1 MNMKCALKAV
11 SIALASV
18 SIALQFYVVVF
29 VVSELFTFG
38 SVGFPSGLAYG
49 ASLPFS
55 LTTYLSAWA
64 IMYAARIEIPLKKI
78 HTIFFGSHIFIWLCM
93 FSFPGT
99 FAPQ

>member
-1 MNMKCALKAV
+1 MNMNLTLKTVA
-11 SIALASV
+11 IALALV
-18 SIALQFYVVVF
+18 GIALQSYVLLF
-29 VVSELFTFG
+29 VVLELFTFG

-55 LTTYLSAWA
+55 LSTYLGAWA
-64 IMYAARIEIPLKKI
+64 IISGARIDIPLKKI
-78 HTIFFGSHIFIWLCM
+78 HAVFFGSHIFIWFCM

>member
-1 MNMKCALKAV
+1 MNMKLTLKTVA
-11 SIALASV
+11 IALASLG
-18 SIALQFYVVVF
+18 IALQCYVLLF
-29 VVSELFTFG
+29 VVAELLTFG

-55 LTTYLSAWA
+55 LTAYLSAWA
-64 IMYAARIEIPLKKI
+64 IMYSARIKISLRKI
-78 HTIFFGSHIFIWLCM
+78 HLVFFGSHILVWFFI